1 MNDPLTETR
10 LDGEDILDGS
20 FLRARRDRVRLPDGT
35 VTTREYIVHPGA
47 VCMVPVQDDDR
58 YVMVRQYRYPL
69 ARVFLEF
76 PAGKI
81 DAGETPLATGQREL
95 VEEAGY
101 TAGRWTHLG
110 VIHPVISYSTEYI
123 DLWLAEDLAHVG
135 AQLDAGEFLEVVSV
149 AHEDLLAA
157 FDRGEITDSKTV
169 AALLMLER
177 RRAASTAALRIV
189 VRGRVQGVGYRDA
202 MTSIAT
208 VARAHGWVRN
218 RHDGTVEAWVQGP
231 RDVVERVVAWAW
243 QGPLMARVEN
253 VERHEVA
260 HDATLA
266 GAFERRETA

>member
-1 MNDPLTETR
+1 MDDLTERR
-10 LDGEDILDGS
+10 LDGEAILDGS
-20 FLRARRDRVRLPDGT
+20 FLHARRDRVTLPDGT

-47 VCMVPVQDDDR
+47 VCMIPVLDDGR

-81 DAGETPLATGQREL
+81 DPGEAPLATGQREL

-101 TAGRWTHLG
+101 EAARWTHLG
-110 VIHPVISYSTEYI
+110 VIHPVISYSTEFI
-123 DLWLAEDLAHVG
+123 DLWLAEGLTHVG
-135 AQLDAGEFLEVVSV
+135 AQLDAGEFLEVVNV
-149 AHEDLLAA
+149 AHEELLAA

-169 AALLMLER
+169 AALFMLER
-177 RRAASTAALRIV
+177 RRAAVTAALRLV

-202 MTSIAT
+202 MTAIAT
-208 VARAHGWVRN
+208 VAQAHGWVRN

-231 RDVVERVVAWAW
+231 RDVVERVAAWAW
-243 QGPLMARVEN
+243 QGPLMARVEV
-253 VERHEVA
+253 VERYEVT

-266 GAFERRETA
+266 GGFERRDTA